1 MQITTSEIEKKKRIE
16 RYGGLLLLAMT
27 CFFIF
32 ICTPVYVLA
41 SSNVMISTTIFPVL
55 WDFVQDAAHYLYYW
69 IAFAFLIYLFAR
81 CSIKS
86 TGFLALVYAG
96 CSFLK
101 YFLSLLLV
109 NLINSDWTSM
119 NYHLYYVSVDV
130 LGDLVLL
137 GVAFL
142 ICYLLLHRK
151 REEKNI
157 GFDFSGMF
165 QVSNLVLRCALLI
178 SIVLMIGRLGS
189 RVIFDLD
196 DGAPR
201 GIADLL
207 GMILYYLGDI
217 VSGLVGY
224 LLMFLILSKLHLK
237 DACSK

>member
-130 LGDLVLL
+130 FGDLVLL
-137 GVAFL
+137 AIAFL